1 VTDLLSN
8 WFGTPVRLDVSLG
21 ETGERT
27 AAARL
32 KEESRQR
39 QSQAAEAI
47 NADPFV
53 RELIEGFGATIVP
66 DSIKP
71 LQGDAG

>member
-1 VTDLLSN
+1 MSGGGAGPEPGRGAS
-8 WFGTPVRLDVSLG
+8 GTVGRAPG
-21 ETGERT
+21 
-27 AAARL
+27 AARAR
-32 KEESRQR
+32 EENRQR